1 MFVRVGKIND
11 EGNAKQMSKY
21 SQNEKVNEI
30 VVEEW
35 KGIEFFYCSSIF
47 IVLCTNPAVKL
58 IYAIQ
63 SAEVGPSVILRI
75 PICLCFFP
83 FFHYKHHSHISL
95 VFCNRKG
102 SEIHM
107 YCAFQFQQL
116 ATDQT
121 VSHISFISA

>member
-35 KGIEFFYCSSIF
+35 KAIEFFYCSSIF

-75 PICLCFFP
+75 PICLCFFFILSFRTP
-83 FFHYKHHSHISL
+83 FAHFAGIL
-95 VFCNRKG
+95 
-102 SEIHM
+102 
-107 YCAFQFQQL
+107 Q
-116 ATDQT
+116 
-121 VSHISFISA
+121 